1 MSRRLY
7 ALYCAT
13 ERVKRWFVGRFTP
26 LGRIFVLVCCLAAV
40 FGINVQQ
47 TMIFQIFAIASVLL
61 VVSLLLSRCLRVR
74 VRMRRYLPDTCVAGA
89 PLCYR
94 VECVN
99 DSEKTI
105 QGVRYAESVPMMFPS
120 YKAFLAARAED
131 AEGRN
136 FFDRKM
142 GYHSWLRLVRQ
153 REPVQT
159 PECVLPA
166 IGPGKSQ
173 TVEAHLRP
181 LHRGSIF
188 FDGYRVI
195 GRDPFGLCKRENRCV
210 DGANLLVLP
219 RLYQVPAIVLNGARK
234 YHQGGITG
242 AREQGDS
249 TEFLALR
256 EYVHGDP
263 IKHIDWKSTA
273 RTGKAIVKQY
283 RDEYFSRYALVLDSF
298 TTARYSPA
306 FEEAVSVS
314 ASILLAQDSVN
325 AILDLLFVGDECITC
340 SAGSGVG
347 GYQRMLEMLASVT
360 TCRDTSF
367 AELAGL
373 VKSQAALLSGVV
385 LVLIDFDEDRLA
397 LINALAARNIPVKII
412 VLVERREDFQKKV
425 AAFKP
430 ELALTIIE
438 TDHVEEQLVG
448 L

>member
-1 MSRRLY
+1 
-7 ALYCAT
+7 
-13 ERVKRWFVGRFTP
+13 
-26 LGRIFVLVCCLAAV
+26 VLVCGLAAV

-47 TMIFQIFAIASVLL
+47 TMIFQIFAIVVMLL
-61 VVSLLLSRCLRVR
+61 VVSFVLSLRLRAQVR
-74 VRMRRYLPDTCVAGA
+74 VRRYLPDTCVAGTT
-89 PLCYR
+89 LRYR
-94 VECVN
+94 VDCVN

-105 QGVRYAESVPMMFPS
+105 QGLSYAESVPMTLPS
-120 YKAFLAARAED
+120 YKTFVAARAED

-159 PECVLPA
+159 PECVLPD

-173 TVEAHLRP
+173 TVEARLRP
-181 LHRGSIF
+181 QHRGSIH
-188 FDGYRVI
+188 FDGYRI
-195 GRDPFGLCKRENRCV
+195 IRRDSFGLCRRENRCT
-210 DGANLLVLP
+210 DGAKLLVLP
-219 RLYQVPAIVLNGARK
+219 RLYQVPTIVLKGARK

-249 TEFLALR
+249 TEFLSLR

-273 RTGKAIVKQY
+273 RTGRAIVKQY

-298 TTARYSPA
+298 TTAYCSPA

-360 TCRDTSF
+360 ICRDTSF
-367 AELAGL
+367 VELAGL

-385 LVLIDFDEDRLA
+385 LVLIDLDDGRLE
-397 LINALAARNIPVKII
+397 LINSLAARNISLKII
-412 VLVERREDFQKKV
+412 VLVENREDFQRKT
-425 AAFKP
+425 AAFKLESP
-430 ELALTIIE
+430 LTIIE
-438 TDHVEEQLVG
+438 TAHVEEQLAG